1 MELRNTCSSF
11 VIWKKVCSSEPYCFC
26 SFLRRPPF
34 IKVNETLCS
43 QLNTFIMSTTTPTA
57 GIMCFILVE
66 PSVSLNPSRSLKGMV
81 TLCHQLEQLP
91 PKYLFFTQS
100 AGAFWHS
107 SGLQRG
113 RVRMRISLCVTA
125 VHSVSVPVHMRSD
138 PGPLWL
144 TVVNYGRE
152 EAMRSCSLNLIFFS
166 QSVAFS
172 SPVIMAVL
180 PHSCLFVGGPN
191 RNGGCVDKDKPSCTL
206 RSMQACWPER
216 AKSIQPVGG
225 SFECI
230 SFH

>member
-26 SFLRRPPF
+26 SFLRRPRF

-113 RVRMRISLCVTA
+113 RVRMRISLYVWRPYILCLCLCTWGQI
-125 VHSVSVPVHMRSD
+125 
-138 PGPLWL
+138 PGHFDSLWWIME
-144 TVVNYGRE
+144 GRRPWDH
-152 EAMRSCSLNLIFFS
+152 ARWTSSFFHR
-166 QSVAFS
+166 V
-172 SPVIMAVL
+172 
-180 PHSCLFVGGPN
+180 
-191 RNGGCVDKDKPSCTL
+191 
-206 RSMQACWPER
+206 
-216 AKSIQPVGG
+216 
-225 SFECI
+225 
-230 SFH
+230 